1 MENSRNIKGA
11 QYAIEAVALI
21 AKNRN
26 DSARKTMANSAVR
39 IGNYTPG
46 AKAVWEQYLADGCPY
61 AA

>member
-1 MENSRNIKGA
+1 MENTTSIKGA

-26 DSARKTMANSAVR
+26 ARARKTMAAGAVR

-46 AKAVWEQYLADGCPY
+46 AKAVWEQYIADGCPY
-61 AA
+61 AK